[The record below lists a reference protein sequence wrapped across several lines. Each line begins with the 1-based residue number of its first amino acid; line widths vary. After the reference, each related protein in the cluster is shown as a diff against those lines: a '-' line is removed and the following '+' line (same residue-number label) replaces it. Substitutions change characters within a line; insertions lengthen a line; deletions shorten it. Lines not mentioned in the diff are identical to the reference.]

1 MATLAIMVLLI
12 SEWTI
17 DGTRELG
24 GTLSSKRTGDV
35 ETSGRFMLMRSS
47 ACGMLLLEVGA
58 VIPVLGTSNFMEE
71 GSKDG
76 LEDRA
81 VL

>member
-1 MATLAIMVLLI
+1 
-12 SEWTI
+12 
-17 DGTRELG
+17 
-24 GTLSSKRTGDV
+24 
-35 ETSGRFMLMRSS
+35 MLMRSS